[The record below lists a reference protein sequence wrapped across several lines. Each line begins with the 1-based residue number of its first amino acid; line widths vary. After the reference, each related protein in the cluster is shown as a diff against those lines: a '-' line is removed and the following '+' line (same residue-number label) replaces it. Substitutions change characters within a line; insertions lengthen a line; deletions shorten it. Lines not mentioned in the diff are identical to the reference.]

1 MYLFHVTIRKVTKK
15 KLYLQSFPPHSLFSP
30 RNSLKAYTISDI
42 YIFFRINVHH
52 YKNSYYICIRI
63 RDVAQPGR
71 VHVWGACCRRF
82 KSCHPD
88 RKRFSKLKNNLL
100 NRFPILQPGQERDKI
115 ILHIF
120 LCILT
125 TDAREQK
132 KMTNNE
138 KTRIDEIVSS
148 PPTTLH
154 GVRPEELGFPPL

>member
-1 MYLFHVTIRKVTKK
+1 MQIQITG
-15 KLYLQSFPPHSLFSP
+15 LQLNTNKH
-30 RNSLKAYTISDI
+30 NT
-42 YIFFRINVHH
+42 FF
-52 YKNSYYICIRI
+52 K
-63 RDVAQPGR
+63 P
-71 VHVWGACCRRF
+71 WGACCRRF

-132 KMTNNE
+132 KMTNTE